1 MRESGTS
8 SVRCPISGWA
18 CGRAD
23 PDRGSPR
30 SRTPAEEWLALT
42 LGAMRPPAIPSGW
55 LLGTIAQFDALT
67 DLANLVIARLAE
79 AAADG
84 NSAASNEIIRVRRG
98 LREVDPRDATS
109 ITTLASSLSQR
120 AAELGP

>member
-1 MRESGTS
+1 
-8 SVRCPISGWA
+8 
-18 CGRAD
+18 
-23 PDRGSPR
+23 
-30 SRTPAEEWLALT
+30 
-42 LGAMRPPAIPSGW
+42 MRPPAIPSGW
-55 LLGTIAQFDALT
+55 LLSTIAQFDALT

-84 NSAASNEIIRVRRG
+84 NSAASNEIIWLRGG